1 MRSRGLI
8 VVLALI
14 LATIATVGV
23 FLYSK
28 GVKQN
33 AIEGGDLQ
41 SVVVAKVN
49 IPANTD
55 LNSLIRD
62 GQFTTVDVPKDA
74 VVTNAVT
81 QISQLQDQR
90 NSVFIFANE
99 QIPIARV
106 RGNQVPGGLL
116 SIPEGEQALT
126 ASLVAP
132 AAVSGALT
140 GGDNVTLY
148 ATFEDVEL
156 ANIVGPKGLQK
167 LLKGAE
173 QSAQQPTSSTTS
185 TASQSTS
192 SASLPA
198 VTVVLVPD
206 VEVLRVIRP
215 TSSSGISGE
224 QSQNQSSTA
233 ELQVILALSPEDAQK
248 FVYANEEG
256 KVYLSLLPP
265 DQQGS
270 ELDPLTVGQILLP
283 DKAK

>member
-23 FLYSK
+23 FLYSR

-33 AIEGGDLQ
+33 AIDGGDLQ
-41 SVVVAKVN
+41 SVVVAKAN

-55 LNSLIRD
+55 LNAMIRD

-81 QISQLQDQR
+81 QISQLENQR

-116 SIPEGEQALT
+116 SIPEGEQAIT
-126 ASLVAP
+126 VSLVAP
-132 AAVSGALT
+132 RAVSGALT

-156 ANIVGPKGLQK
+156 ANIVGPNGLQK

-173 QSAQQPTSSTTS
+173 NPTQQPASTTS
-185 TASQSTS
+185 SSAAPS

-206 VEVLRVIRP
+206 VQVLRVIRP
-215 TSSSGISGE
+215 TTTNGITGNEQTTNQDSS
-224 QSQNQSSTA
+224 A
-233 ELQVILALSPEDAQK
+233 ALQVILALPPEDAQK
-248 FVYANEEG
+248 FVYASEEG

-265 DQQGS
+265 NEQGAA
-270 ELDPLTVGQILLP
+270 LDPMTVGQILLP
-283 DKAK
+283 EKAK